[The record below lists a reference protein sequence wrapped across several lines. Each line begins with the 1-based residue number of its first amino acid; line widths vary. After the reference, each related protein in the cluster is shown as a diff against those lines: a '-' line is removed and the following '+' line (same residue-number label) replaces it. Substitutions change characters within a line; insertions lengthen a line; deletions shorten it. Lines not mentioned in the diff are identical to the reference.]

1 MSGGDTAVGESRMSI
16 TGQRLRING
25 LDFNVLVEGDGP
37 DVLLI
42 HGFPDS
48 NAVWRNQIPA
58 LVEAG
63 YRVIAPDLR
72 ASGRRRHRRTRS
84 TMGSTG
90 S

>member
-48 NAVWRNQIPA
+48 NAVWRNQ
-58 LVEAG
+58 
-63 YRVIAPDLR
+63 
-72 ASGRRRHRRTRS
+72 T
-84 TMGSTG
+84 
-90 S
+90 

>member
-1 MSGGDTAVGESRMSI
+1 MSI
-16 TGQRLRING
+16 TGQQLRING
-25 LDFNVLVEGDGP
+25 LDFNVLVDGDGP
-37 DVLLI
+37 EVLLI

-72 ASGRRRHRRTRS
+72 GFGQTAARRTRS